1 MERLIKMGLLYD
13 FYAPLLTEKQRQV
26 AEEYYFHNLSLGEI
40 AEEEKISRQAVHDL
54 LHRTEELLLKYE
66 ERLGLYRSYCERR
79 KVRDRLAGG
88 LSRLGQLLPDQMVE
102 AKELLQD
109 LEATLKSLVAKDEG
123 QEDLE

>member
-66 ERLGLYRSYCERR
+66 ERLGLCRSYCERR